1 VTIIEIFKLFG
12 SIFLNDE
19 DVNKK
24 LTGVDKKAAGVGET
38 LGKMVGTAAKWG
50 AAIGAAAVAA
60 GTALFKFAEN
70 TSNVASEINDMSERT
85 GLNTDRLQE
94 LKYATGQVGV
104 EFSSLTTATKGLTNY
119 LADAAAGGKL
129 QTDTFK
135 KLGVEL
141 KNTDGTLRKMDDVFP
156 EVINRLA
163 DMTDITQRNA
173 IASDIF
179 GKSATELVP
188 LLNQGSAGIKALS
201 DKARELGIVMSGEDI
216 KAGDEFGDT
225 LDSVK
230 AAAGGVLNQIGS
242 FLIPIFQKL
251 ANWILSNMPQIR
263 ETIKNVFD
271 NIGKTVQ
278 TAKNIFNAILPV
290 IAGVTAGIVA
300 FKVATIGAMVIKNLG
315 VLVSTLTI
323 VWKAYQSGMNLATIA
338 QVGFNNSLKVNPILL
353 VATAVGVLVTAIVY
367 FTNKT
372 KQAVDE
378 LKQKMIDLYTAERDA
393 AIAAI
398 NETTEL
404 RIKGIDE
411 RRSAE
416 DVAHN
421 NRLADIQKEYDKEK
435 AALQKDLQERK
446 SALDQ
451 AHDEEIQRIQD
462 EYGVFEEK
470 AKSKT
475 AVIQEETDKQKG
487 VVDEVLALS
496 EDAAQAEGDA
506 FVKTYDEILNKAQE
520 IHDEKIAMYEQEYL
534 VAIGLINGNLE
545 VTVKA
550 LQDEID
556 GIRNK
561 TAEEER
567 LAEETADKQKI
578 IDLQSAVDSADNDED
593 RKRANEELANEINR
607 QNREKE
613 LANRDIQIESLRTQI
628 DTAIEKA
635 NEEKASAL
643 EILRTKIAEQQVEIQ
658 KDTDYKIAEIQ
669 RERIEKET
677 AENAKYEAA
686 SKSLDDEKEKL
697 DNWIEEEYKPA
708 LQRKLDMA
716 MIIEN
721 ERHEQIMSDLV
732 IEAAQ
737 LQINENLRIKAVEAT
752 AQENISAERA
762 KSLTGNINY
771 HDLSGFIIYTA
782 TTGERY
788 AWKGTAP
795 PTEEE
800 KLAWIRS
807 IEGFAEGT
815 DNASPGWHEV
825 GEEGPEFVKFKGG
838 ETVIPNNEI
847 GSAGG
852 KVINVTINN
861 PVLLDNRMIDK
872 LGQGLVDALR
882 AKGLLT
888 T

>member
-1 VTIIEIFKLFG
+1 MIKIEIFRLFG
-12 SIFLNDE
+12 SILIQDK
-19 DVNKK
+19 DALSSLDK
-24 LTGVDKKAAGVGET
+24 VDKKGAGVGET

-60 GTALFKFAEN
+60 GTALFKLAEN

-119 LADAAAGGKL
+119 LADASAGGKL

-135 KLGVEL
+135 KLDIEL

-173 IASDIF
+173 IANDIF

-201 DKARELGIVMSGEDI
+201 DKAHELGIVMSGEDI
-216 KAGDEFGDT
+216 KAGDEFGDS

-242 FLIPIFQKL
+242 LLIPMFQKL
-251 ANWILSNMPQIR
+251 ASWILSNMPQIR

-271 NIGKTVQ
+271 NIGKAIE

-290 IAGVTAGIVA
+290 LAGVTAGIIA
-300 FKVATIGAMVIKNLG
+300 FKVATIGAMVIKDLG
-315 VLVSTLTI
+315 ILISVATV
-323 VWKAYQSGMNLATIA
+323 VWKAYQSGMSLATIA
-338 QVGFNNSLKVNPILL
+338 QVGFNNALKINPIFLA
-353 VATAVGVLVTAIVY
+353 ATAIGALVTAIVY

-372 KQAVDE
+372 KQAIDE
-378 LKQKMIDLYTAERDA
+378 LKQKMIEQYTAERDA
-393 AIAAI
+393 AIEAI
-398 NETTEL
+398 TKTTEL
-404 RIKGIDE
+404 RMKGIE
-411 RRSAE
+411 EQRSAE
-416 DVAHN
+416 DIAHN
-421 NRLADIQKEYDKEK
+421 GRLEDLQKEYDEALKKGDKEK

-451 AHDEEIQRIQD
+451 AHNEEIQRIQD

-475 AVIQEETDKQKG
+475 AIIQEETDKQKG

-534 VAIGLINGNLE
+534 AAVGLINGNLDA
-545 VTVKA
+545 TVKA
-550 LQDEID
+550 LQGEID

-578 IDLQSAVDSADNDED
+578 IDLQAAVDSATNDED

-613 LANRDIQIESLRTQI
+613 LANRDIQIESLQDQI
-628 DTAIEKA
+628 DAAIEKA
-635 NEEKASAL
+635 KEEKSNAL
-643 EILRTKIAEQQVEIQ
+643 ETLKSKIAEQQVEIQ

-677 AENAKYEAA
+677 AENAKYKAA

-708 LQRKLDMA
+708 LQKKLNIA
-716 MIIEN
+716 TIIEN
-721 ERHEQIMSDLV
+721 ERHKQIMNDFAE
-732 IEAAQ
+732 EAAEAQ
-737 LQINENLRIKAVEAT
+737 RTADKIIKAAEKTAKVKIEGAQAEAEKLIPKNENFNRGVGALV
-752 AQENISAERA
+752 N
-762 KSLTGNINY
+762 LVG
-771 HDLSGFIIYTA
+771 
-782 TTGERY
+782 Y
-788 AWKGTAP
+788 ADGTN
-795 PTEEE
+795 
-800 KLAWIRS
+800 
-807 IEGFAEGT
+807 
-815 DNASPGWHEV
+815 NASPGWHKV
-825 GEEGPEFVKFKGG
+825 GEDGPEFVKFKGG
-838 ETVIPNNEI
+838 ETVIPNDKT
-847 GSAGG
+847 GSMGG
-852 KVINVTINN
+852 NTYITLSVTAEN
-861 PVLLDNRMIDK
+861 PGDMRQAKRYGEAI
-872 LGQGLVDALR
+872 VDALR
-882 AKGLLT
+882 AKGLVT

>member
-1 VTIIEIFKLFG
+1 MEIFRLFG
-12 SIFLNDE
+12 TIFLDSE

-60 GTALFKFAEN
+60 GTALFKLAEN
-70 TSNVASEINDMSERT
+70 TSDIASEINDMSERT

-119 LADAAAGGKL
+119 LADAAAGGKI

-135 KLGVEL
+135 KLDIEL

-156 EVINRLA
+156 EVINKLA
-163 DMTDITQRNA
+163 DMTDETQRNA

-188 LLNQGSAGIKALS
+188 LLNQGSAGIQALS
-201 DKARELGIVMSGEDI
+201 DKAHELGIVMSGEDI

-242 FLIPIFQKL
+242 LLIPMFQKL

-271 NIGKTVQ
+271 NIGKAVE
-278 TAKNIFNAILPV
+278 TAKNIFNAVLPV
-290 IAGVTAGIVA
+290 LAGVTAGIVA
-300 FKVATIGAMVIKNLG
+300 FKVATIGAMIIKDLG
-315 VLVSTLTI
+315 ILVSTLTI
-323 VWKAYQSGMNLATIA
+323 IWKAYQSGMNLATIA

-353 VATAVGVLVTAIVY
+353 VATAIGVLVTAIIY

-378 LKQKMIDLYTAERDA
+378 LKQKMIEQYTAERDA
-393 AIAAI
+393 AIEAI
-398 NETTEL
+398 TKTTEL
-404 RIKGIDE
+404 RMKGIDDQ
-411 RRSAE
+411 RSAE
-416 DVAHN
+416 DIAHN
-421 NRLADIQKEYDKEK
+421 GRMEDLQKEYDEALKKGEKEK

-451 AHDEEIQRIQD
+451 AHEEEIKRIQD
-462 EYGVFEEK
+462 EYGIFEEK

-475 AVIQEETDKQKG
+475 AIIQEETDKQKG

-534 VAIGLINGNLE
+534 AAVGLINGNLDA
-545 VTVKA
+545 TVKA
-550 LQDEID
+550 LQGEID

-578 IDLQSAVDSADNDED
+578 IDLQSAVDSATNDED
-593 RKRANEELANEINR
+593 RKRANEELAKEINR

-613 LANRDIQIESLRTQI
+613 LENRDIQIESLQDQI
-628 DTAIEKA
+628 DAAIEKA
-635 NEEKASAL
+635 KEEKSSAL
-643 EILRTKIAEQQVEIQ
+643 ETLRSKIAEQQIEIQ

-677 AENAKYEAA
+677 AENAKYKAA

-708 LQRKLDMA
+708 QQKKLNIA
-716 MIIEN
+716 TIIEN
-721 ERHEQIMSDLV
+721 ERHRQIMNDYAA
-732 IEAAQ
+732 EAAEAQ
-737 LQINENLRIKAVEAT
+737 RTADKEIKAIEKV
-752 AQENISAERA
+752 AQTKIDAA
-762 KSLTGNINY
+762 
-771 HDLSGFIIYTA
+771 A
-782 TTGERY
+782 TTSEDQWKTERNRISNILTSSGGY
-788 AWKGTAP
+788 AQ
-795 PTEEE
+795 
-800 KLAWIRS
+800 
-807 IEGFAEGT
+807 GT
-815 DNASPGWHEV
+815 DNASPGWHKV

-838 ETVIPNNEI
+838 ETVIPNDKI
-847 GSAGG
+847 GSEDGNTYITLKVTAENPGDMRQAKRYGEALVNTLRG
-852 KVINVTINN
+852 K
-861 PVLLDNRMIDK
+861 
-872 LGQGLVDALR
+872 GLV
-882 AKGLLT
+882 T

>member
-1 VTIIEIFKLFG
+1 MIKIEIFRLFG
-12 SIFLNDE
+12 SILIQDK
-19 DVNKK
+19 DALSSLDK
-24 LTGVDKKAAGVGET
+24 VDKKGAGVGET

-60 GTALFKFAEN
+60 GTALFKLAEN

-119 LADAAAGGKL
+119 LADASAGGKL

-135 KLGVEL
+135 KLDIEL

-173 IASDIF
+173 IANDIF

-201 DKARELGIVMSGEDI
+201 DKAHELGIVMSGEDI
-216 KAGDEFGDT
+216 KAGDEFGDS

-242 FLIPIFQKL
+242 LLIPMFQKL
-251 ANWILSNMPQIR
+251 ASWILSNMPQIR

-271 NIGKTVQ
+271 NIGKAIE

-290 IAGVTAGIVA
+290 LAGVTAGIIA
-300 FKVATIGAMVIKNLG
+300 FKVATIGAMVIKDLG
-315 VLVSTLTI
+315 ILISVATV
-323 VWKAYQSGMNLATIA
+323 VWKAYQSGMSLATIA
-338 QVGFNNSLKVNPILL
+338 QVGFNNALKINPIFLA
-353 VATAVGVLVTAIVY
+353 ATAIGALVTAIVY

-372 KQAVDE
+372 KQAIDE
-378 LKQKMIDLYTAERDA
+378 LKQKMIEQYTAERDA
-393 AIAAI
+393 AIEAI
-398 NETTEL
+398 TKTTEL
-404 RIKGIDE
+404 RMKGIE
-411 RRSAE
+411 EQRSAE
-416 DVAHN
+416 DIAHN
-421 NRLADIQKEYDKEK
+421 GRLEDLQKEYDEALKKGDKEK

-451 AHDEEIQRIQD
+451 AHNEEIQRIQD

-475 AVIQEETDKQKG
+475 AIIQEETDKQKG

-534 VAIGLINGNLE
+534 AAVGLINGNLDA
-545 VTVKA
+545 TVKA
-550 LQDEID
+550 LQGEID

-578 IDLQSAVDSADNDED
+578 IDLQAAVDSATNDED

-613 LANRDIQIESLRTQI
+613 LANRDIQIESLQDQI
-628 DTAIEKA
+628 DAAIEKA
-635 NEEKASAL
+635 KEEKSNAL
-643 EILRTKIAEQQVEIQ
+643 ETLKSKIAEQQVEIQ

-677 AENAKYEAA
+677 AENAKYKAA

-708 LQRKLDMA
+708 LQRKLNIA
-716 MIIEN
+716 TIIEN
-721 ERHEQIMSDLV
+721 ERHKQIMNDFAEEAAEAQRTADK
-732 IEAAQ
+732 IIKAANEAAQ
-737 LQINENLRIKAVEAT
+737 AKIEEAGPKAENQWKTERERIS
-752 AQENISAERA
+752 NIF
-762 KSLTGNINY
+762 TG
-771 HDLSGFIIYTA
+771 SG
-782 TTGERY
+782 GY
-788 AWKGTAP
+788 A
-795 PTEEE
+795 
-800 KLAWIRS
+800 S
-807 IEGFAEGT
+807 GT
-815 DNASPGWHEV
+815 DNASPGWHKV
-825 GEEGPEFVKFKGG
+825 GEDGPEFVKFKGG
-838 ETVIPNNEI
+838 ETVIPNDKT
-847 GSAGG
+847 GSMGG
-852 KVINVTINN
+852 NTYITLSVTAEN
-861 PVLLDNRMIDK
+861 PGDMRQAKRYGEAI
-872 LGQGLVDALR
+872 VDALR
-882 AKGLLT
+882 AKGLVT
-888 T
+888 A